1 MIQER
6 NGLDKKVTHLEDYLM
21 YCEPSIDLKMAAML
35 DRQLSYM
42 KGYLSI
48 LNHRISEF
56 ENEELIRDDTTR
68 V

>member
-1 MIQER
+1 MKDWQKRVIQDR
-6 NGLDKKVTHLEDYLM
+6 NELGKKVTHLEDYLM
-21 YCEPSIDLKMAAML
+21 YCEPGIDLKMADML

-56 ENEELIRDDTTR
+56 ENE
-68 V
+68 